1 MALKKAPEAR
11 IRELLGVLNYLAAP
25 FGTTE
30 ALLLKY
36 GVQDIDFKY
45 DDKNN
50 PVPTSKGIEDLYV
63 PWRSVAAMPD
73 VLYDPNSSE
82 WAMAAQPE
90 LTQMFAIGIKNAA
103 AGLYSNTNA
112 QKGGVLDQAVTDGV
126 NAIIFG
132 KAPLSSFDGLVA
144 TWKSGGGDQIRA
156 EFEQAFQ
163 AANK

>member
-1 MALKKAPEAR
+1 
-11 IRELLGVLNYLAAP
+11 
-25 FGTTE
+25 
-30 ALLLKY
+30 
-36 GVQDIDFKY
+36 
-45 DDKNN
+45 
-50 PVPTSKGIEDLYV
+50 
-63 PWRSVAAMPD
+63 
-73 VLYDPNSSE
+73 
-82 WAMAAQPE
+82 MAAHPE

-132 KAPLSSFDGLVA
+132 KAPISSFDGLVA
-144 TWKSGGGDQIRA
+144 TWKSSGGDQIRS